1 MLQNAHPVDTRHT
14 RSKLT
19 QVTKSLSLTRRS
31 ARWPWRQ
38 SSSAWWFVSRWPSC
52 TDCMCV
58 LDWCRHLLWHP
69 FPRIGGEDAQI
80 CTMNAHATSLQTLLC
95 CAIIVFPFPTQFGSQ
110 GAEMFIYPGAFNTTT
125 GPLHWELLAR
135 SRAVDNQVIASLLW
149 LIWTIHCVCTLY
161 HHLHDPLVHQLPALC
176 CLCIAV
182 TQSRLDVSSLGWVV
196 VYEVHWDWI
205 ICPDSSQMQKT
216 GCNQLS
222 MALTWVHCLL

>member
-95 CAIIVFPFPTQFGSQ
+95 CAIIVFPFPTQFWISGCWDVHL
-110 GAEMFIYPGAFNTTT
+110 PGGF
-125 GPLHWELLAR
+125 
-135 SRAVDNQVIASLLW
+135 Q
-149 LIWTIHCVCTLY
+149 
-161 HHLHDPLVHQLPALC
+161 HHDWSAALG
-176 CLCIAV
+176 V
-182 TQSRLDVSSLGWVV
+182 VSSITRGGQSGHRFLAMTDLNDTLRLYPLSPPSRSSRSPTSSFMLP
-196 VYEVHWDWI
+196 VYRRHAIPTRRTKPGVGRRLR
-205 ICPDSSQMQKT
+205 S
-216 GCNQLS
+216 
-222 MALTWVHCLL
+222 ALRLNYMPG